1 MANKT
6 IIRLDESSPNSAEWV
21 TVNEL
26 GRQITEPESD
36 TLNNFPDKYRL
47 NEIIV
52 LLPALDVTTTF
63 LNLPIKSTNKIKTAI
78 PFALEEDLACDIN
91 LLHFSFKKVKR
102 TDFIPVSVIEKSKLQ
117 FYQKLLMECDIYP
130 QCITSEIF
138 GLQMIQK
145 TVSVLVE
152 PKKIFIN
159 NGLNKAYVLENENIR
174 TLNDL
179 IDEVKEDT
187 NHIQVYLNNSTQDQ
201 YESLKDTQENVNIK
215 LLAGST
221 LQKLSQIIVNSNY
234 VNLLQ
239 GEYAPQIKYTKY
251 LKPWRYV
258 AYLLIVFIAISMV
271 NKTLSYFQLTKYEK
285 NLSADFL
292 SEYRN
297 IQPNATNINDP
308 IRIVSMI
315 KNTNPARTDA
325 SFFLTSLNELS
336 RAINSNND
344 ILLTSVTHQENITI
358 IRLIAPN
365 ITLLD
370 SIRREINKNGIFK
383 ATILSTNQIANN
395 VESRMEIKAVI
406 L

>member
-91 LLHFSFKKVKR
+91 LLHFSFKKVKH

-117 FYQKLLMECDIYP
+117 FYQKLLMECDIHP

-251 LKPWRYV
+251 LKPWRYA
-258 AYLLIVFIAISMV
+258 AYLLLVFIAISMV

>member
-1 MANKT
+1 MT
-6 IIRLDESSPNSAEWV
+6 QYRYQLDKSSKKFHCPECGKKRFVKYIDNETGEYTDSHYGRCDRETSCTYNLSPMNSA
-21 TVNEL
+21 
-26 GRQITEPESD
+26 
-36 TLNNFPDKYRL
+36 
-47 NEIIV
+47 
-52 LLPALDVTTTF
+52 
-63 LNLPIKSTNKIKTAI
+63 
-78 PFALEEDLACDIN
+78 
-91 LLHFSFKKVKR
+91 
-102 TDFIPVSVIEKSKLQ
+102 VS
-117 FYQKLLMECDIYP
+117 Y
-130 QCITSEIF
+130 
-138 GLQMIQK
+138 
-145 TVSVLVE
+145 
-152 PKKIFIN
+152 
-159 NGLNKAYVLENENIR
+159 
-174 TLNDL
+174 
-179 IDEVKEDT
+179 
-187 NHIQVYLNNSTQDQ
+187 
-201 YESLKDTQENVNIK
+201 
-215 LLAGST
+215 
-221 LQKLSQIIVNSNY
+221 NY
-234 VNLLQ
+234 VAPTPIEPSYIDTEILQ
-239 GEYAPQIKYTKY
+239 T
-251 LKPWRYV
+251 
-258 AYLLIVFIAISMV
+258 S
-271 NKTLSYFQLTKYEK
+271 LTKYEK